1 MRLIAV
7 LIPSVLLL
15 IVPSARAADDCDR
28 ACLKSTLGQYLSAV
42 SKHDPSAAPLF
53 AGFRQ
58 TENAVVKRPGT
69 GMWQTMTGLGR
80 LQRIR

>member
-1 MRLIAV
+1 MRLIVV
-7 LIPSVLLL
+7 LTLAALLL
-15 IVPSARAADDCDR
+15 MVPSAHAADDCDR

-42 SKHDPSAAPLF
+42 AKHDPSAAPLF

-69 GMWQTMTGLGR
+69 GMWQSMTGLGR
-80 LQRIR
+80 L